1 MAKLP
6 AKPAAKPIGDILIID
21 DEKDIRDI
29 VSAILKDEQYTT
41 RLAVDSESAFHE
53 INQDP
58 PAMLILD
65 LWLKAGQYDGIDILK
80 KVRKDHPDIPVVI
93 ISGHAN
99 VDIAVAAIKQGA
111 FDFIE
116 KPFNLDALLVVVARA
131 MEVARLRKENLA
143 LRDSQDMDEMI
154 GSSTVFKTFTT
165 QLNKVAKGNAR
176 VMITG
181 PTGSGKE
188 LAARYIH
195 KLSERKDAP
204 FIIVNSASI
213 DSDKMEQT
221 LFGTEGAA
229 GNSTGLLE
237 QAHGGV
243 LFFDE
248 IADMPIETQSKI
260 LRMLLEPEFTRV
272 GGKDKV
278 RVDIRVLSATS
289 KNIER
294 EIAQGKFRE
303 ELYHRLNVIPIHV
316 PSLEQRCDDIPEL
329 AQHFID
335 VCTASK
341 VCQNAI

>member
-1 MAKLP
+1 MIKSTELATKAPVKPLAKLP

-53 INQDP
+53 ISQDP

-213 DSDKMEQT
+213 DSDKMEQNPVWDRGCGGQ
-221 LFGTEGAA
+221 LHRSAGTSPRRGF
-229 GNSTGLLE
+229 
-237 QAHGGV
+237 V
-243 LFFDE
+243 F
-248 IADMPIETQSKI
+248 
-260 LRMLLEPEFTRV
+260 
-272 GGKDKV
+272 
-278 RVDIRVLSATS
+278 
-289 KNIER
+289 
-294 EIAQGKFRE
+294 
-303 ELYHRLNVIPIHV
+303 
-316 PSLEQRCDDIPEL
+316 
-329 AQHFID
+329 
-335 VCTASK
+335 
-341 VCQNAI
+341 